1 MDGRPYASGRRRT
14 GAPEL
19 GAAMASAADLAKAA
33 FDALESGDSDAPAKF
48 DAAIAADPRNGSLI
62 LGEAEAL
69 MIAGADFPSARLS
82 ATLERFPQW
91 ADGQRALAALL
102 WELGSTSDYAASFKN
117 ALLDHPGNA
126 ELWNAYLQTL
136 AGVGDHAA
144 AAAAAKEAR
153 RYFNDPVL
161 TLIEA
166 NNRGM
171 IGEHDAVEALMAT
184 VPPSRGRDEV
194 EVRHHIRL
202 GQWDGARQIVDRLI
216 SGPEADVG
224 SWAVAEVVWRKT
236 SDSRWQ
242 WLAGAPEFIAKIEL
256 TCSADDLSAL
266 AATLEALHSH
276 RRQPIG
282 QSVRGGTQTRGRL
295 LERQDAPISDL
306 RRRLDQ
312 AVEEYRRQLPPGDP
326 AHPLLRHRDR
336 DLKIEGSWSVRL
348 SSAGFHV
355 PHFHFAGVLSS
366 AFYVRV
372 PQLDRST
379 QEGWLE
385 LGRPPHDLQMD
396 LDPLATIEPEP
407 GSLVLF
413 PSYLYHGTRPFSAG
427 ERLSVAFDVS

>member
-1 MDGRPYASGRRRT
+1 MS
-14 GAPEL
+14 
-19 GAAMASAADLAKAA
+19 SAADLAKAA
-33 FDALESGDSDAPAKF
+33 FAALERGDSDAPAKF
-48 DAAIAADPRNGSLI
+48 DKAIEADPQNGSLI

-69 MIAGADFPSARLS
+69 MIAGAEAPAERLS
-82 ATLERFPQW
+82 ATVERFPQW

-102 WELGSTSDYAASFKN
+102 WELGSTSDYAASFKS
-117 ALLDHPGNA
+117 AIRDHPGNA

-144 AAAAAKEAR
+144 AAAAAAEAR

-171 IGEHDAVEALMAT
+171 VGEHDAVETLLAA
-184 VPPSRGRDEV
+184 VPASRGRDEV
-194 EVRHHIRL
+194 EVRHRIRL
-202 GQWDGARQIVDRLI
+202 GEWYAARELVDRLV
-216 SGPEADVG
+216 SAPEADVG
-224 SWAVAEVVWRKT
+224 SWALAEVVWRKT
-236 SDSRWQ
+236 LDSRWQ
-242 WLAGAPEFIAKIEL
+242 WLAGAPEFIAKRGL
-256 TCSADDLSAL
+256 PYSADEVDAL

-295 LERQDAPISDL
+295 LDRQDEVLARL
-306 RRRLDQ
+306 RKRLEE
-312 AVEEYRRQLPPGDP
+312 AVDDYRQKLPPPDP
-326 AHPLLRHRDR
+326 KHPLLRHRDR
-336 DLKIEGSWSVRL
+336 ALKIEGSWSVRL

-372 PQLDRST
+372 PKLDRSI

-385 LGRPPHDLQMD
+385 LGRPPPDLQMD
-396 LDPLATIEPEP
+396 LEPLATIEPEP

>member
-1 MDGRPYASGRRRT
+1 
-14 GAPEL
+14 
-19 GAAMASAADLAKAA
+19 MASAADLAKAA
-33 FDALESGDSDAPAKF
+33 FDALERGDPDAPAKF
-48 DAAIAADPRNGSLI
+48 GRAIEADPRNGSLI

-69 MIAGADFPSARLS
+69 MIAGAKAPAERLS
-82 ATLERFPQW
+82 ATLERYPQW

-102 WELGSTSDYAASFKN
+102 WELGSTSDYAASFKS
-117 ALLDHPGNA
+117 AVRDHPGNA

-136 AGVGDHAA
+136 AGVGDYAA
-144 AAAAAKEAR
+144 AADAAAEAR
-153 RYFNDPVL
+153 RYFSDPVL

-171 IGEHDAVEALMAT
+171 VGEDETVEVLLAT
-184 VPPSRGRDEV
+184 VPASRGRDEV
-194 EVRHHIRL
+194 EVRHRIRL
-202 GQWDGARQIVDRLI
+202 GEWDAARQLVDRLV
-216 SGPEADVG
+216 SSPEADVG
-224 SWAVAEVVWRKT
+224 SWALAEVVWRKT
-236 SDSRWQ
+236 SDGRWQ
-242 WLAGAPEFIAKIEL
+242 WLAGAPQFIAKEGLSYSAEEL
-256 TCSADDLSAL
+256 DAL

-295 LERQDAPISDL
+295 LDRKDEVLAAFRK
-306 RRRLDQ
+306 RLEE
-312 AVEEYRRQLPPGDP
+312 AVENYRKRLPPHDP
-326 AHPLLRHRDR
+326 THPLLRHRDR

-372 PQLDRST
+372 PRLDQST

-385 LGRPPHDLQMD
+385 LGRPPPDLQMD
-396 LDPLATIEPEP
+396 LEPLATIEPEP
-407 GSLVLF
+407 GRLVLF
-413 PSYLYHGTRPFSAG
+413 PSYLYHGTRLFSAG